1 MKTFNKFALFRDLG
15 YTPHPGQVPVH
26 RSRASRR
33 VLACGVRWGKT
44 RLAAME
50 AVAAAIEPRKES
62 RGWIVAPTYDL
73 GQKVFREIVEIAG
86 AQLRHRVRELK
97 ESERTL
103 TLLNLSG
110 GRSEIRVK
118 SADNPTSLLG
128 EALDWVVIDEA
139 AQLKASI
146 WQSYVSQRLLD
157 RHGWALMISTPRGRG
172 WLYDAYRRGQ
182 GQDPDYESWNGPSSQ
197 NPNLDPDL
205 IEAERARLPERVFAQ
220 EYGGCFIEGTGSV
233 FRYVRD
239 AATGVLQPAKQGERY
254 CAGLDLA
261 RTEDFTVLV
270 VMNNLKQVVYID
282 RFHKLDWGLQV
293 ARIKAATDRY
303 PYCSTLV
310 DTTGVGEPVYESL
323 RKEGVRTRPYP
334 FTAKSKNDLIT
345 NLSMMLE
352 QKALRLPTPEICP
365 ELVDELESFEYSIS
379 DDGNIKMRAAGSAHD
394 DTVIALALAAWESR
408 QIHGVGSI
416 SVLNLHGRSSM
427 GHWHSPM
434 SRWSLRER
442 LRFGGF
448 LP

>member
-1 MKTFNKFALFRDLG
+1 MRTFDKFALFTDLG

-50 AVAAAIEPRKES
+50 AIAAAIEPRKES

-73 GQKVFREIVEIAG
+73 GQKVFREIVGIAG
-86 AQLRHRVRELK
+86 AQLQHRVRDLK

-157 RHGWALMISTPRGRG
+157 RRGWALLISTPRGRG
-172 WLYDAYRRGQ
+172 WLFDLYRRGQ
-182 GQDPDYESWNGPSSQ
+182 GQDPDFESWNAPSAQ
-197 NPNLDPDL
+197 NPSIDPDL

-220 EYGGCFIEGTGSV
+220 EYGGSFIEGTGSV
-233 FRYVRD
+233 FRYVRE
-239 AATGVLQPAKQGERY
+239 AATGQLQLAKPGERY

-261 RTEDFTVLV
+261 RTEDFSVLV
-270 VMNNLKQVVYID
+270 VMNHLQQVVFID
-282 RFHKLDWGLQV
+282 RFHKLDWGLQI

-303 PYCSTLV
+303 PCCSTLV

-323 RKEGVRTRPYP
+323 RKAGVRARPYP
-334 FTAKSKNDLIT
+334 FTVKSKNDLIT
-345 NLSMMLE
+345 NLCLMLE
-352 QKALRLPTPEICP
+352 QRAIRLPAPEVCP
-365 ELVDELESFEYSIS
+365 ELLDELESFEYSIS
-379 DDGNIKMRAAGSAHD
+379 EDGNIRMRAAGSSHD

-408 QIHGVGSI
+408 QIRGAGSI
-416 SVLNLHGRSSM
+416 SVLNAYGHSSM
-427 GHWHSPM
+427 GQWQSPVA
-434 SRWSLRER
+434 RWTLRER

-448 LP
+448 HV

>member
-1 MKTFNKFALFRDLG
+1 MKTFDKFALFRDLG

-26 RSRASRR
+26 RSQASRR

-50 AVAAAIEPRKES
+50 AIAAAIEPRNES

-157 RHGWALMISTPRGRG
+157 RRGWALMISTPRGRG
-172 WLYDAYRRGQ
+172 WLYDLYRRGQ
-182 GQDPDYESWNGPSSQ
+182 GHDPDFESWNGPSAQ

-205 IEAERARLPERVFAQ
+205 IEAERARL
-220 EYGGCFIEGTGSV
+220 T
-233 FRYVRD
+233 
-239 AATGVLQPAKQGERY
+239 
-254 CAGLDLA
+254 
-261 RTEDFTVLV
+261 
-270 VMNNLKQVVYID
+270 
-282 RFHKLDWGLQV
+282 
-293 ARIKAATDRY
+293 
-303 PYCSTLV
+303 
-310 DTTGVGEPVYESL
+310 
-323 RKEGVRTRPYP
+323 
-334 FTAKSKNDLIT
+334 
-345 NLSMMLE
+345 
-352 QKALRLPTPEICP
+352 
-365 ELVDELESFEYSIS
+365 
-379 DDGNIKMRAAGSAHD
+379 
-394 DTVIALALAAWESR
+394 SR
-408 QIHGVGSI
+408 
-416 SVLNLHGRSSM
+416 N
-427 GHWHSPM
+427 
-434 SRWSLRER
+434 
-442 LRFGGF
+442 
-448 LP
+448 